1 MDSLRILHNKV
12 FFIASSFYIYSTRKS
27 QVIGNATMCK
37 LHKVSRGLYYY
48 VPLIP
53 TTPHTAAGIRIDPPP
68 SEPKATGH
76 RPEKTGLS
84 KIHICCFHLCLS
96 KHPTPTMSECQMKDS
111 TTHPILSMLL
121 THTTSGPP
129 VDKTVITTWEV

>member
-1 MDSLRILHNKV
+1 M
-12 FFIASSFYIYSTRKS
+12 
-27 QVIGNATMCK
+27 IGNATMCK

-76 RPEKTGLS
+76 RPEKNRII
-84 KIHICCFHLCLS
+84 KNKHLLL
-96 KHPTPTMSECQMKDS
+96 PFVFEQ
-111 TTHPILSMLL
+111 THPPPPP
-121 THTTSGPP
+121 THTHTHTHTHTMNTESLKCYGFWAVALTFKPQQ
-129 VDKTVITTWEV
+129 